1 MNYKRLLILFAIPI
15 LSFSQQFSDEELLEM
30 QLPIIYKVNRAIFS
44 MDKYYEKYEID
55 TLNKVEYFDEFNQ
68 NNPALNIDNIE
79 CELSILESSFPGIRS
94 KKQQVMDLSF
104 KVNMDEKL
112 PRNKTKII
120 EYNLT
125 DSNNKKIVLM
135 DSLGH
140 SRGGGSNISYQMFY
154 FQNLGFGSIK
164 GHIDL
169 QFKFLTGYKNYGVN
183 REKGDSLIRIGDK
196 TIKILEYKENYIVL
210 KGDKELLQKLEYS
223 NLTNNNFHIVAA
235 KDEMEMDLNPLET
248 NGNTEVGSLS
258 YSSPS
263 SKTVLPSQFFD
274 VEIRDMAYNEYK
286 LFFNKNRKAFEDQEY
301 MCLIKFN
308 TKIINLYLHLPTY
321 EKTLTKKIHI
331 DSKIITR

>member
-15 LSFSQQFSDEELLEM
+15 LSFSQQFSDKELLEM

-55 TLNKVEYFDEFNQ
+55 TLTKVEYFDEFNP

-79 CELSILESSFPGIRS
+79 CEISILESSFPGIRS

-169 QFKFLTGYKNYGVN
+169 QFKFLTGYKNYGIN

-223 NLTNNNFHIVAA
+223 NLTNNNFHIVAV

-274 VEIRDMAYNEYK
+274 VEIRDMPYNEYK

>member
-1 MNYKRLLILFAIPI
+1 
-15 LSFSQQFSDEELLEM
+15 
-30 QLPIIYKVNRAIFS
+30 
-44 MDKYYEKYEID
+44 
-55 TLNKVEYFDEFNQ
+55 
-68 NNPALNIDNIE
+68 
-79 CELSILESSFPGIRS
+79 
-94 KKQQVMDLSF
+94 
-104 KVNMDEKL
+104 
-112 PRNKTKII
+112 
-120 EYNLT
+120 
-125 DSNNKKIVLM
+125 M

-223 NLTNNNFHIVAA
+223 NLTNNNFHIVAV

-274 VEIRDMAYNEYK
+274 VEIRDMPYNEYK